1 MNAPEIKSRG
11 VVHFIGVG
19 GIGMSGIAEVMHN
32 LGYRVQGSDVSSNRN
47 IERLAGLGIKIF
59 TGHAEEHIH
68 AAKTVVFSS
77 AISDD
82 NAELRA
88 ARLRHIPVL
97 RRADMLA
104 ELMRF
109 KKSIAVAGTHGKT
122 TATSL
127 IAAILDRAGYDPT
140 VINGGV
146 INAYGANARMGESE
160 WMVVEADESD
170 GSFVRLPATIAVVT
184 NIDREHMDHY
194 GDFENLR
201 EAFCAFVEHV
211 PFDSFAVVCT
221 DHEEAAALMELGS
234 RRVISYGLS
243 PEAMVSAAVVQ
254 EGDGT
259 MMTIRQS
266 DEVGDS
272 IGTFRAKFSL
282 PGRHNA
288 QNALAAV
295 AVALELGIEEKVI
308 CEALENFSGVA
319 RRFSLVSD
327 KGGIAIYND
336 YAHHP
341 TEIKAVLQT
350 ARGLTQGK
358 VIAIVQPHRYSRL
371 RDLFD
376 DFAACF
382 EDADIIAVAPVHAA
396 GESEIAGINRDTLIQ
411 ALVRRGHQQVIA
423 IDDAGD
429 IASLIERHAQMGDIV
444 VGMGAGSIGAWMQLL
459 AMREVL

>member
-1 MNAPEIKSRG
+1 
-11 VVHFIGVG
+11 
-19 GIGMSGIAEVMHN
+19 
-32 LGYRVQGSDVSSNRN
+32 
-47 IERLAGLGIKIF
+47 
-59 TGHAEEHIH
+59 
-68 AAKTVVFSS
+68 
-77 AISDD
+77 
-82 NAELRA
+82 
-88 ARLRHIPVL
+88 
-97 RRADMLA
+97 MLA

-254 EGDGT
+254 EGGGT

-272 IGTFRAKFSL
+272 IGTFRTKFSL

-382 EDADIIAVAPVHAA
+382 EDADIIAVTPVHAA

-444 VGMGAGSIGAWMQLL
+444 VGMGAGSIGTWMQSL
-459 AMREVL
+459 AMREVS